1 MSDKPLS
8 LDDLTRMIRG
18 EMFEQ
23 EKTASETPVAAS
35 TATTTPNTAAA
46 DLESL
51 LAKSAGVNTDL
62 NITEETS
69 QMNKLAQEQ
78 GKAIADALI
87 ANIIKQANAVA
98 QDSSQMVMEQMSQQG
113 ATPREGVDVTNTL
126 KGLILTG
133 IQNGAA
139 TNELSEMVGPGEE
152 MVQGAVAGVTPTTP
166 GAMPNGAAMGSVG
179 EEQEKVAAVYELVTC
194 GVDFDNAVAMVKRA
208 EEELAW
214 EAIEMA
220 KVAAAQDLISAGF
233 NMQQAVA
240 LVEGSAANLGL

>member
-8 LDDLTRMIRG
+8 LDDLTKMIRG

-23 EKTASETPVAAS
+23 EKTASETPV
-35 TATTTPNTAAA
+35 TAIPVATTPNTAAA

-51 LAKSAGVNTDL
+51 LAKSAGVNVDL

-69 QMNKLAQEQ
+69 PMNKLAQEQ

-87 ANIIKQANAVA
+87 ANIVKQANAVA

-113 ATPREGVDVTNTL
+113 ATPREGMDVTNTL

-152 MVQGAVAGVTPTTP
+152 AVQGAVAGVTPTTP

-179 EEQEKVAAVYELVTC
+179 EDQEKVAAVYDLVTR
-194 GVDFDNAVAMVKRA
+194 GIDFDSAVSMVKQA
-208 EEELAW
+208 EEALAN
-214 EAIEMA
+214 ETIEMA

-233 NMQQAVA
+233 NMQQAIA
-240 LVEGSAANLGL
+240 LVEGSASSLGL